1 MHCGE
6 RGEERGSGDFNVR
19 GLAGKT
25 ALRNSIG
32 ACRAPAASHISH
44 RASSPEVGVLWRILP
59 TKRVHQSNGGGGVRK
74 QALPCLRCSGLWAS
88 ETTVRGQEGTMG
100 ECWKSCPRQHPQSI
114 PRGCRGPVLG
124 IPGQGGSSSHFWFW
138 SCFAGF
144 KFSFTLWNCPE
155 LLEGSCPGTNPSFSG
170 CHPCSLRLPDLCSER
185 GGSESG
191 QLLAMTGG
199 TGPPHTSA
207 RGLGALCQASPVRS

>member
-100 ECWKSCPRQHPQSI
+100 ECWKRGGRAAPASTPRAFHGAAEVQCWVFLGRAEVLPISGSGAASLGSSCPSPC
-114 PRGCRGPVLG
+114 GTVL
-124 IPGQGGSSSHFWFW
+124 S
-138 SCFAGF
+138 
-144 KFSFTLWNCPE
+144 
-155 LLEGSCPGTNPSFSG
+155 
-170 CHPCSLRLPDLCSER
+170 SLRAAALELTPLSLAATPAASGSLTCALR
-185 GGSESG
+185 GAG
-191 QLLAMTGG
+191 
-199 TGPPHTSA
+199 
-207 RGLGALCQASPVRS
+207 VRVVSSWP